1 MYIDLTEK
9 SGGVIVM
16 VAFGAHFLKE
26 ISRTQMLSAA
36 KRLLPHQK
44 KTLNSLEKNE
54 FLIPLGKA
62 FVEHSII
69 AIRKGALVKDLSCN
83 DVEKVG
89 TF

>member
-1 MYIDLTEK
+1 MT
-9 SGGVIVM
+9 
-16 VAFGAHFLKE
+16 AFGAHFLKE
-26 ISRTQMLSAA
+26 ISRTQLLSAA
-36 KRLLPHQK
+36 KRLLSHQK

-62 FVEHSII
+62 LVEHSII
-69 AIRKGALVKDLSCN
+69 AIRKGALVKDLSRN

>member
-1 MYIDLTEK
+1 
-9 SGGVIVM
+9 M

-36 KRLLPHQK
+36 KRLLPLQK

-54 FLIPLGKA
+54 FLVPLGTA
-62 FVEHSII
+62 FVEQGII
-69 AIRKGALVKDLSCN
+69 AIRKGALVKDLSRN
-83 DVEKVG
+83 DIEKVG